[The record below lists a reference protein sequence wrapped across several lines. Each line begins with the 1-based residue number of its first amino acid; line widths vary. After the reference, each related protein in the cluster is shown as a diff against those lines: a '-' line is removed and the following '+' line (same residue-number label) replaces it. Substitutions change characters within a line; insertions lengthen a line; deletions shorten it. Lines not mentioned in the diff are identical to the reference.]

1 MSATSPVPSPAA
13 PATGAETKAASPDKA
28 PYQAPAGST
37 HKGVWRPKSG
47 AAVPY
52 IATSEWI
59 TLRKRDQP
67 AAEIFHTYYRAAKA
81 RPNRPITFVFNGGP
95 GASSAYLH
103 VGALGPQRVYFK
115 PDGNRAPPPAKLVN
129 NTESWL
135 EFTDIVFIDP
145 AGTGFS
151 RVLDTDSTE
160 KDKKDPRK
168 TIDEKEYYQLNR
180 DLDSLGEFI
189 ERFLSKHKLW
199 GAPAYIAG
207 ESYGG
212 FRTAKLARRL
222 QEKNGVGLCAIIAIS
237 PALEWSLLNHSDYGV
252 LHTIDG
258 FCTTALAAAFHG
270 RSRIFKQN
278 SPIDAMR
285 KRIEAFAARELTQ
298 ALVLGDSYPAA
309 ELKTVLSRAAD
320 FLGLDKELVIRANGR
335 IPFWRFARELLKDRR
350 MVVGFYDAAMT
361 AIDPYPDRDSH
372 EAPDPTLAG
381 IEHVFATGI
390 NQLLRSQIK
399 VETDRR
405 YELLSYEVNRAWKR
419 DEQTHA
425 FDLTI
430 GATDDLRFAMSMNP
444 DMQVFITHGYYDMVT
459 PYFSSQRL
467 IEQMKLMPEQR
478 KNLHFRNF
486 FGGHMFYTWE
496 ASRKAFRDWART
508 AYKRVSHKP

>member
-1 MSATSPVPSPAA
+1 MNTNAPAA
-13 PATGAETKAASPDKA
+13 SAETKAPA
-28 PYQAPAGST
+28 PEKPSYQPPVGSTQKFTWKPKAGS
-37 HKGVWRPKSG
+37 GLR
-47 AAVPY
+47 Y
-52 IATSEWI
+52 LATSEWI

-67 AAEIFHTYYRAAKA
+67 AGEVFHTYYRPEKS
-81 RPNRPITFVFNGGP
+81 RTRRPITFVFNGGP

-103 VGALGPQRVYFK
+103 VGALGPQRVYFQ

-129 NTESWL
+129 NQESWL
-135 EFTDIVFIDP
+135 EFTDLAFIDP
-145 AGTGFS
+145 IGTGFS

-168 TIDEKEYYQLNR
+168 TVDEKEFYQLNR

-199 GAPAYIAG
+199 DAPVYLAG

-222 QEKNGVGLCAIIAIS
+222 QEKHGVGLRAVIAIS

-252 LHTIDG
+252 LHTVDG
-258 FCTTALAAAFHG
+258 FCTMALAAAFHG
-270 RSRIFKQN
+270 RSRVFKKN
-278 SPIDAMR
+278 ASIDSMR
-285 KRIEAFAARELTQ
+285 AKVESFAARELTQ
-298 ALVLGDSYPAA
+298 ALVLGDSHPEA
-309 ELKTVLSRAAD
+309 ELKKVLSRAAD
-320 FLGLDKELVIRANGR
+320 YLGIDEDLVLRAKGR
-335 IPFWRFARELLKDRR
+335 IPFWRFARELLKDKRR
-350 MVVGFYDAAMT
+350 VVGIYDAAMT
-361 AIDPYPDRDSH
+361 SIDPYPDRESH

-390 NQLLRSQIK
+390 NQLLRSQMK
-399 VETDRR
+399 LDTDRR
-405 YELLSYEVNRAWKR
+405 YELLSYEVNSAWKR
-419 DEQTHA
+419 DEQSHA

-444 DMQVFITHGYYDMVT
+444 DMKVFITHGYYDMRT

-467 IEQMKLMPEQR
+467 IEQMKLLPEQR
-478 KNLHFRNF
+478 KNLLFKNF

-496 ASRKAFRDWART
+496 QSRKDFRDWVRP
-508 AYKRVSHKP
+508 AY